1 MPTIPANRRKSL
13 KMTHH
18 EFHRAADYSGAESSI
33 FLSCFELAELSRAR
47 AICKW
52 GGILYDSAY
61 LNRGKNVAGMKGLR
75 LKSQHHIPS
84 SVTPS
89 QTLSWSKIFLYTFNI
104 LSLPLLI
111 LLKTS
116 IANTTLPT
124 WEWHLLIIT
133 SKIWHVRFRKPPGPN
148 QLVRMFSFLHCN
160 FFCDGVFKWRVTT

>member
-1 MPTIPANRRKSL
+1 MNSIVLQIIVVLSL
-13 KMTHH
+13 RFFSVVLNLQNSAEQEQYVNEGAFFMIQHTWTGEKTLQVWKASVWKVSIIYHLRS
-18 EFHRAADYSGAESSI
+18 HRHKHWVDPKY
-33 FLSCFELAELSRAR
+33 F
-47 AICKW
+47 
-52 GGILYDSAY
+52 
-61 LNRGKNVAGMKGLR
+61 
-75 LKSQHHIPS
+75 
-84 SVTPS
+84 
-89 QTLSWSKIFLYTFNI
+89 YTFNI